1 MLIQL
6 ILAHAGSNRVA
17 ILTAV
22 VSMCS
27 DLGNVGSSQQQD
39 DGCVSV
45 DRRKGEFRC
54 SIRRSRKPSLRVNV
68 GQDP

>member
-6 ILAHAGSNRVA
+6 ILANAGSNRVA

-27 DLGNVGSSQQQD
+27 DLANVGSSQQQGAFQLTAGKESLD
-39 DGCVSV
+39 AVFDVRGN
-45 DRRKGEFRC
+45 RRYA
-54 SIRRSRKPSLRVNV
+54 
-68 GQDP
+68 